1 MGIKIGLDVGITS
14 VGYAVLRTDDEGVPY
29 KIETLNSVIFPLAEA
44 EKGESLAKSR
54 RVNRGSRRRNR
65 RAKFRKYRTKRLFI
79 RHGLLTSAE
88 IGNIFNQKLGHKTI
102 YELRTEALDRKLT
115 NEELFRILYFFAG
128 HRGFKSNR
136 KAELV
141 RTDDETGMVLSAISE
156 IKTALEE
163 GTYRTLGEY
172 MYAHPKYEEHKRN
185 KDGKDR
191 YLGTAQRDL
200 VVDEIKQI
208 VAAQRAFGNDT
219 LTDEFEEEFIRDG
232 EGEAAGIFTAQRDFD
247 EGPGEGSPYGG
258 AQIEKMIGR
267 CTFEKEE
274 QRAAKGTYTF
284 QYFELLSKLNN
295 LKIQEFSGDDWKEL
309 NPDQRQLIIAKAFS
323 KDKIQ
328 YAEIK
333 KMLKLEPEAKF
344 NLLSYG
350 SKTEQDKTEKTTNFV
365 ALRSY
370 DKVRKALGK
379 DIYEAMPESL
389 KDEIGTILTTYSSDK
404 SRRREFA
411 DKLCLTSAQVE
422 ALLPLTM
429 TQYGHLSLKA
439 MRNIIPYLEMGFTY
453 DKAAKSAGY
462 DFKHNAID
470 RAFIHENVS
479 NPVVKRAVSQC
490 IKVVNQLIR
499 EYGKPDAINI
509 EFSRELGKN
518 FDERKKIEKN
528 QKENMAKNER
538 IANKLRENGISVN
551 GENITRLKLW
561 EEQGNMD
568 PYTGQYIPYEEVFY
582 GHYDVDHIIPYSIS
596 FDDSFGNKV
605 LVSSA
610 ANREKGNRIPME
622 YLANDPIRIQSL
634 ENIAG
639 TIRNFHKREKLL
651 KKKMS
656 TEDVKEW
663 KLRNINDT
671 RYIAR
676 LLRNYFKQNIDF
688 SEKENISEKVAV
700 NNGIVTARMRAR
712 WGLSPKH
719 RDNDRHHAM
728 DAVVVGCMTPAFV
741 RKVTMYSKRQEVKYN
756 KTLWNAD
763 TLESDIASM
772 SLEKREEYEIMFSK
786 AFPQPWEGFR
796 DELNARLSDNPK
808 ELIKNIKNTLGTYT
822 DEEIEKLK
830 PMFVVRRPN
839 KKITGPAHLDTIRS
853 GKLLNEGKS
862 LSRVSISRLKLNKNG
877 EIGTG
882 NVAEFYKSEDNGW
895 IPVYNALKAEL
906 EKNDG
911 SGEKAFPDG
920 VFTYTQ
926 ENGQTHT
933 VRKVKVV
940 QKSTL
945 QAVLNDGKAM
955 AGNGPSMI
963 RIDIFRTPKKYVLVP
978 VYVKDTVSKELPN
991 KGCVAHKNYEDWYE
1005 LSEEDEFMF
1014 SLYQYDV
1021 VRVEHKKGIPLTY
1034 NGGNVGQEKVNEFI
1048 GYYNNADI
1056 ANGNIDILGNDNSFF
1071 ARGVGIATLLNIEKM
1086 QVDYL
1091 GNLSKVKERTRQTFS
1106 NMKR

>member
-1 MGIKIGLDVGITS
+1 MPDIAASSRIVK
-14 VGYAVLRTDDEGVPY
+14 LR
-29 KIETLNSVIFPLAEA
+29 SAEA
-44 EKGESLAKSR
+44 E
-54 RVNRGSRRRNR
+54 
-65 RAKFRKYRTKRLFI
+65 
-79 RHGLLTSAE
+79 
-88 IGNIFNQKLGHKTI
+88 IGI
-102 YELRTEALDRKLT
+102 
-115 NEELFRILYFFAG
+115 
-128 HRGFKSNR
+128 
-136 KAELV
+136 
-141 RTDDETGMVLSAISE
+141 VLSAISE

-172 MYAHPKYEEHKRN
+172 MHAHPKYEEHKRN

-191 YLGTAQRDL
+191 YLGTAQRDFII
-200 VVDEIKQI
+200 DEIKQI
-208 VAAQRAFGNDT
+208 VAAQRAFGNEA
-219 LTDEFEEEFIRDG
+219 LTEAFEQEFIRNG

-258 AQIEKMIGR
+258 DQIEKMVGW

-274 QRAAKGTYTF
+274 HRAAKGTYTF

-295 LKIQEFSGDDWKEL
+295 LKIQEFAGDDWKEL
-309 NPDQRQLIIAKAFS
+309 NPDQRQLIIDKAFS
-323 KDKIQ
+323 KDKLQ

-350 SKTEQDKTEKTTNFV
+350 SKTEQDKTEKTNFV
-365 ALRSY
+365 ALSSY

-379 DIYEAMPESL
+379 EVYEAMPDSL

-404 SRRREFA
+404 SRLRVFA
-411 DKLCLTSAQVE
+411 DRLSLTTEQIE

-439 MRNIIPYLEMGFTY
+439 MRNIIPYLEMGLIY
-453 DKAAKSAGY
+453 NEACEAAGY

-490 IKVVNQLIR
+490 IKVVNQLTR

-518 FDERKKIEKN
+518 FDERRKIEKG
-528 QKENMAKNER
+528 QKENMARNES
-538 IANKLRENGISVN
+538 IANELRENGIAVN

-561 EEQGNMD
+561 REQGNMD
-568 PYTGQYIPYEEVFY
+568 PYTGKEIQYGDVFY

-622 YLANDPIRIQSL
+622 YLANDPVRIQNL
-634 ENIAG
+634 EKIAG
-639 TIRNFHKREKLL
+639 TIRNYHKREKLL
-651 KKKMS
+651 KKKLS
-656 TEDVKEW
+656 PEDVEGW
-663 KLRNINDT
+663 KSRNINDT

-676 LLRNYFKQNIDF
+676 LLRNYFKQNIEF
-688 SEKENISEKVAV
+688 SEKENIKEKVAV
-700 NNGIVTARMRAR
+700 NNGTVTARMRAR
-712 WGLSPKH
+712 WGLGPKH

-728 DAVVVGCMTPAFV
+728 DAVVVACMTPAFV
-741 RKVTMYSKRQEVKYN
+741 RRVTVYSKRQEVRFN
-756 KTLWNAD
+756 KSLWNAD
-763 TLESDIASM
+763 TLESDLAHM
-772 SLEKREEYEIMFSK
+772 SLEKREEYEKMFSK

-839 KKITGPAHLDTIRS
+839 KKITGPAHLETIRS

-862 LSRVSISRLKLNKNG
+862 LSRVSISKLKLNKNG

-882 NVAEFYKSEDNGW
+882 NAEFYKSEDNGW
-895 IPVYNALKAEL
+895 MPVYNALKAEM
-906 EKNDG
+906 EQNGG

-955 AGNGPSMI
+955 ADNGSMV
-963 RIDIFRTPKKYVLVP
+963 RIDVFRTPKKYVFVP
-978 VYVKDTVSKELPN
+978 VYVKDTVAKELP
-991 KGCVAHKNYEDWYE
+991 KKYCVQGKTYADWPEISGEDQ
-1005 LSEEDEFMF
+1005 FVF
-1014 SLYQYDV
+1014 SLYQNDILHI
-1021 VRVEHKKGIPLTY
+1021 EHKKGIPVNY
-1034 NGGNVGQEKVNEFI
+1034 NGENEGPEKITEFI
-1048 GYYNNADI
+1048 GYFTGADI
-1056 ANGNIDILGNDNSFF
+1056 STGSVLIRANDNSYT
-1071 ARGVGIATLLNIEKM
+1071 GKSIGIASLPLFEKM

>member
-29 KIETLNSVIFPLAEA
+29 KIETLNSVIFPAAENP
-44 EKGESLAKSR
+44 KSGDSLAAPR
-54 RVNRGSRRRNR
+54 RGNRGSRRRTR
-65 RAKFRKYRTKRLFI
+65 RTKFRKYRTKRLFI
-79 RHGLLTSAE
+79 RHGLLTAE
-88 IGNIFNQKLGHKTI
+88 EIEDIFNQKLGHKTI

-136 KAELV
+136 KAEIENA
-141 RTDDETGMVLSAISE
+141 DAETGMVLSAINE
-156 IKTALEE
+156 IKAALEE

-172 MYAHPKYEEHKRN
+172 MHAHPKYEEHKRN

-200 VVDEIKQI
+200 IIDEIKKI
-208 VAAQRAFGNDT
+208 LNAQRGFGNAALSDA
-219 LTDEFEEEFIRDG
+219 FEQEFIGNG

-247 EGPGEGSPYGG
+247 EGPGKGSPYGG
-258 AQIEKMIGR
+258 DQIEKMIGW

-274 QRAAKGTYTF
+274 RRAAKGTYTF

-295 LKIQEFSGDDWKEL
+295 LKIQEFAGDDWKEL
-309 NPDQRQLIIAKAFS
+309 NPDQRQLIIDKAFS
-323 KDKIQ
+323 KEKLQ

-333 KMLKLEPEAKF
+333 KLLKLEPEAKF

-350 SKTEQDKTEKTTNFV
+350 SKTEQDKTEKTNFV
-365 ALRSY
+365 SLRNY

-379 DIYEAMPESL
+379 EVYEAMPNSL

-404 SRRREFA
+404 SRRRVFA
-411 DKLCLTSAQVE
+411 DRLSLTTDQIEV
-422 ALLPLTM
+422 LLPLTM

-439 MRNIIPYLEMGFTY
+439 MRNIIPYLEMGLTY
-453 DKAAKSAGY
+453 DKAAEAAGY

-490 IKVVNQLIR
+490 IKVVSQLTR

-509 EFSRELGKN
+509 EFSRELGRN
-518 FDERKKIEKN
+518 FKDRQKIEKN
-528 QKENMAKNER
+528 QKENMARNEK
-538 IANKLRENGISVN
+538 IANKLRENGIAVN

-582 GHYDVDHIIPYSIS
+582 GNYDVDHIIPYSIS

-639 TIRNFHKREKLL
+639 TIRNFNKREKLL
-651 KKKMS
+651 KKKLS
-656 TEDVKEW
+656 KEDVEGW
-663 KLRNINDT
+663 KSRNINDT

-676 LLRNYFKQNIDF
+676 LLRNYFRQNIEF
-688 SEKENISEKVAV
+688 SEKENIKDKVAV
-700 NNGIVTARMRAR
+700 NNGVVTARMRAR
-712 WGLSPKH
+712 WGLGPKH

-728 DAVVVGCMTPAFV
+728 DAVVVACMTPAFV
-741 RKVTMYSKRQEVKYN
+741 RRVTVYSKRQEVRFN
-756 KTLWNAD
+756 KSLWNEG
-763 TLESDIASM
+763 TLESDLAHM
-772 SLEKREEYEIMFSK
+772 SLEKREEYEKMFSK

-796 DELNARLSDNPK
+796 DELNARLSDSPK
-808 ELIKNIKNTLGTYT
+808 ELIKNIKNTLGTYSE
-822 DEEIEKLK
+822 EEIEKLK

-839 KKITGPAHLDTIRS
+839 KKITGPAHLETIRS

-862 LSRVSISRLKLNKNG
+862 LSRVSISKLKLNKNG

-882 NVAEFYKSEDNGW
+882 NAEFYKSEDNGW
-895 IPVYNALKAEL
+895 MPVYNALKAEM
-906 EKNDG
+906 EQNGG

-955 AGNGPSMI
+955 ADNGSMV
-963 RIDIFRTPKKYVLVP
+963 RIDVFRTPKKYVFVP
-978 VYVKDTVSKELPN
+978 VYVKDTVAKELPA
-991 KGCVAHKNYEDWYE
+991 KASVPLKPYDEWYRITDEDQF
-1005 LSEEDEFMF
+1005 LF
-1014 SLYQYDV
+1014 SLYQNDV
-1021 VRVEHKKGIPLTY
+1021 IHVSHNKGITLKY
-1034 NGGNVGQEKVNEFI
+1034 NGENSGPEKITDFI
-1048 GYYNNADI
+1048 GYYV
-1056 ANGNIDILGNDNSFF
+1056 GTNIFTSSLSIRASDGSYS
-1071 ARGVGIATLLNIEKM
+1071 AEGVGIASLPLIEKM

-1106 NMKR
+1106 NKKR

>member
-14 VGYAVLRTDDEGVPY
+14 VGYAVLRTNEAGVPY
-29 KIETLNSVIFPLAEA
+29 KIETLNSVIFPAAEQP
-44 EKGESLAKSR
+44 KTGDSLAAPR

-65 RAKFRKYRTKRLFI
+65 RTKFRKYRTKRLFI
-79 RHGLLTSAE
+79 RHGLLTKEE
-88 IGNIFNQKLGHKTI
+88 IEHAFDKKLGHQTI
-102 YELRTEALDRKLT
+102 YELRTEALDRRVT
-115 NEELFRILYFFAG
+115 NEELFRIFYFFAG

-136 KAELV
+136 KAEI
-141 RTDDETGMVLSAISE
+141 TDADKDTGKVLSAINE
-156 IKTALEE
+156 IKVALAE

-172 MYAHPKYEEHKRN
+172 MHAHPKYEEHKRN
-185 KDGKDR
+185 KEGTDR

-200 VVDEIKQI
+200 VINEIKQI
-208 VAAQRAFGNDT
+208 IAAQRIFGNEA
-219 LTDEFEEEFIRDG
+219 LTEAFEQEFIGNG

-247 EGPGEGSPYGG
+247 EGPGKGSPYGG
-258 AQIEKMIGR
+258 DQIERMIGW

-274 QRAAKGTYTF
+274 RRAAKGTYTF
-284 QYFELLSKLNN
+284 QYFDLLSKLNH
-295 LKIQEFSGDDWKEL
+295 LKIQEFIGENWKEL
-309 NPDQRQLIIAKAFS
+309 NPDQRKLILDKAFE
-323 KDKIQ
+323 KEKLQ
-328 YAEIK
+328 YADIK
-333 KMLKLEPEAKF
+333 KLLKLEPEARF

-350 SKTEQDKTEKTTNFV
+350 SKTEQDKTEKTNFV

-379 DIYEAMPESL
+379 EVYEAMPNSL

-404 SRRREFA
+404 SRRRVFA
-411 DKLCLTSAQVE
+411 DRLSLTAEQIE

-439 MRNIIPYLEMGFTY
+439 MRNIIPYLEMGLTY
-453 DKAAKSAGY
+453 DKAAESAGY

-490 IKVVNQLIR
+490 IKVVNQLTR

-518 FDERKKIEKN
+518 FDERRKIEKN
-528 QKENMAKNER
+528 QKENMARNESV
-538 IANKLRENGISVN
+538 ANELRENGIAVN

-561 EEQGNMD
+561 REQGNMD

-582 GHYDVDHIIPYSIS
+582 GNYDVDHIIPYSIS

-639 TIRNFHKREKLL
+639 TIRNYNKREKLL

-656 TEDVKEW
+656 PEDVDGW
-663 KLRNINDT
+663 KSRNINDT

-676 LLRNYFKQNIDF
+676 LLRNYFKQNIEF
-688 SEKENISEKVAV
+688 SEKENIKEKVAV
-700 NNGIVTARMRAR
+700 NNGTVTARMRAR
-712 WGLSPKH
+712 WGLGPKH

-728 DAVVVGCMTPAFV
+728 DAVVVACMTPAFV
-741 RKVTMYSKRQEVKYN
+741 RRVTVYSKRQEVRFN
-756 KTLWNAD
+756 KSLWNEG
-763 TLESDIASM
+763 TLESDLAHM
-772 SLEKREEYEIMFSK
+772 SLEKREEYEKMFSK

-822 DEEIEKLK
+822 DAEIEKLK
-830 PMFVVRRPN
+830 PIFVVRRPN

-853 GKLLNEGKS
+853 GKLLHEGKAI
-862 LSRVSISRLKLNKNG
+862 SRVSISKLKLNKNG

-882 NVAEFYKSEDNGW
+882 NAEFYKSDDNGW
-895 IPVYNALKAEL
+895 MPAYNALKAEL
-906 EKNDG
+906 EKNGG
-911 SGEKAFPDG
+911 SGEKAFPEG

-926 ENGQTHT
+926 ENGQMHT

-955 AGNGPSMI
+955 ADNGSMV
-963 RIDIFRTPKKYVLVP
+963 RIDVFRTPKKYVFVP
-978 VYVKDTVSKELPN
+978 VYVKDTVAKELPN
-991 KGCVAHKNYEDWYE
+991 RACVALKSYDDWYD
-1005 LSEEDEFMF
+1005 LSNEDEFLF
-1014 SLYQYDV
+1014 SLYQNDIIHIG
-1021 VRVEHKKGIPLTY
+1021 HKSGIALKYTGENTGP
-1034 NGGNVGQEKVNEFI
+1034 EKITDFI
-1048 GYYNNADI
+1048 GYYVG
-1056 ANGNIDILGNDNSFF
+1056 AN
-1071 ARGVGIATLLNIEKM
+1071 IATSSLAIRASDSSFTAESIGVASLPFFEKM

-1091 GNLSKVKERTRQTFS
+1091 GNLSNVKEKNRQTFS

>member
-29 KIETLNSVIFPLAEA
+29 KIETLNSVIFPAAENP
-44 EKGESLAKSR
+44 KSGDSLAAPR
-54 RVNRGSRRRNR
+54 RGNRGSRRRTR
-65 RAKFRKYRTKRLFI
+65 RTKFRKYRTKRLFI
-79 RHGLLTSAE
+79 RHGLLTAE
-88 IGNIFNQKLGHKTI
+88 EIEDIFNQKLGHKTI

-136 KAELV
+136 KAEKAE
-141 RTDDETGMVLSAISE
+141 DDIGIVLSAISE

-172 MYAHPKYEEHKRN
+172 MHAHPKYEEHKRN

-191 YLGTAQRDL
+191 YLGTAQRDFII
-200 VVDEIKQI
+200 DEIKQI
-208 VAAQRAFGNDT
+208 VNAQRGFGNEA
-219 LTDEFEEEFIRDG
+219 LTETFEQEFIGNG

-247 EGPGEGSPYGG
+247 EGPGKGSPYGG
-258 AQIEKMIGR
+258 DQIEKMIGW

-274 QRAAKGTYTF
+274 HRAAKGTYTF

-295 LKIQEFSGDDWKEL
+295 LKIQEFAGDDWKEL
-309 NPDQRQLIIAKAFS
+309 NPNQRQFIIDKAFS
-323 KDKIQ
+323 KDKLQ

-333 KMLKLEPEAKF
+333 KLLKLEPEAKF

-350 SKTEQDKTEKTTNFV
+350 SKTEQDKTEKTNFV
-365 ALRSY
+365 ALSSY

-379 DIYEAMPESL
+379 EVYEAMPNSL

-404 SRRREFA
+404 SRRRVFA
-411 DKLCLTSAQVE
+411 DRLSLTSEQVE

-439 MRNIIPYLEMGFTY
+439 MRNIIPYLEMGLTY
-453 DKAAKSAGY
+453 DKAAESAGY

-490 IKVVNQLIR
+490 IKVVSQLTR

-518 FDERKKIEKN
+518 FEERRKIEKN
-528 QKENMAKNER
+528 QKENMARNES
-538 IANKLRENGISVN
+538 IANELRENGIAVN

-561 EEQGNMD
+561 REQGNMD
-568 PYTGQYIPYEEVFY
+568 PYTGKEIQYGDVFY

-622 YLANDPIRIQSL
+622 YLANDPVGIQNL
-634 ENIAG
+634 EKIAG
-639 TIRNFHKREKLL
+639 TIRNYNKREKLL
-651 KKKMS
+651 KKKLS
-656 TEDVKEW
+656 PEDVDGW
-663 KLRNINDT
+663 KSRNINDT

-676 LLRNYFKQNIDF
+676 LLRNYFRQNIEF
-688 SEKENISEKVAV
+688 SEKENIKEKVAV
-700 NNGIVTARMRAR
+700 NNGTVTARMRAR
-712 WGLSPKH
+712 WGLGPKH

-728 DAVVVGCMTPAFV
+728 DAVVVACMTPAFV
-741 RKVTMYSKRQEVKYN
+741 RRVTAYSKRQEVRYN
-756 KTLWNAD
+756 KSLWNAD
-763 TLESDIASM
+763 TLESDLAHM
-772 SLEKREEYEIMFSK
+772 SIEKREEYEKMFSK
-786 AFPQPWEGFR
+786 SFPQPWEGFR
-796 DELNARLSDNPK
+796 DELNARLSDSPK
-808 ELIKNIKNTLGTYT
+808 ELIKNIRNTLGTYA

-839 KKITGPAHLDTIRS
+839 KKITGPAHLETIRS
-853 GKLLNEGKS
+853 GKLLTEGKS
-862 LSRVSISRLKLNKNG
+862 LSRVSISKLKLNKNG

-882 NVAEFYKSEDNGW
+882 NAEFYKSEDNGW
-895 IPVYNALKAEL
+895 MPVYNALKAEM
-906 EKNDG
+906 EQNGG

-933 VRKVKVV
+933 VRKVKVI

-955 AGNGPSMI
+955 ADNGSMV
-963 RIDIFRTPKKYVLVP
+963 RIDVFRTPKKYVFVP
-978 VYVKDTVSKELPN
+978 VYVKDTVAKELPE
-991 KGCVAHKNYEDWYE
+991 KYCVQGKNYVDWPEISDEDQ
-1005 LSEEDEFMF
+1005 FVF
-1014 SLYQYDV
+1014 SLYQNDV
-1021 VRVEHKKGIPLTY
+1021 VRVDHKSGMPLTY
-1034 NGGNVGQEKVNEFI
+1034 SGENIGVEKMENLI
-1048 GYYNNADI
+1048 GYYSSANI
-1056 ANGNIDILGNDNSFF
+1056 ALGCITIRSNDSSFS
-1071 ARGVGIATLLNIEKM
+1071 AVNVGIATLRSLEKM

-1091 GNLSKVKERTRQTFS
+1091 GNLSKVKEKTRQTFS

>member
-29 KIETLNSVIFPLAEA
+29 KIETLNSVIFPAAENP
-44 EKGESLAKSR
+44 KSGESLAAPR
-54 RVNRGSRRRNR
+54 RGNRGSRRRTR
-65 RAKFRKYRTKRLFI
+65 RTKFRKYRTKRLFI
-79 RHGLLTSAE
+79 RHGLLTAE
-88 IGNIFNQKLGHKTI
+88 EIEDVFNQKLGHKTI

-136 KAELV
+136 KAEIV
-141 RTDDETGMVLSAISE
+141 NADAETGMVLSAINE
-156 IKTALEE
+156 IKAALEE

-172 MYAHPKYEEHKRN
+172 MHAHPKYEEHKRN

-200 VVDEIKQI
+200 IIDEIKQI
-208 VAAQRAFGNDT
+208 VNAQRGFGNEA
-219 LTDEFEEEFIRDG
+219 LTDAFEQEFIGNG

-247 EGPGEGSPYGG
+247 EGPGKGSPYGG
-258 AQIEKMIGR
+258 DQIEKMIGW

-274 QRAAKGTYTF
+274 HRAAKGTYTF

-295 LKIQEFSGDDWKEL
+295 LKIQEFAGDDWKEL
-309 NPDQRQLIIAKAFS
+309 NPDQRQLIIDKAFS
-323 KDKIQ
+323 KDKLQ

-333 KMLKLEPEAKF
+333 KLLKLEPEAKF

-350 SKTEQDKTEKTTNFV
+350 SKTEQDKTEKTNFV

-379 DIYEAMPESL
+379 EVYEAMPSSL

-404 SRRREFA
+404 SRRRVFA
-411 DKLCLTSAQVE
+411 DRLSLTAEQVE

-439 MRNIIPYLEMGFTY
+439 MRNIIPYLEMGLIY
-453 DKAAKSAGY
+453 NEACKAAGY

-490 IKVVNQLIR
+490 IKVVNQLTR

-518 FDERKKIEKN
+518 FDERRKIEKN
-528 QKENMAKNER
+528 QKENMARNES
-538 IANKLRENGISVN
+538 IANELRENGIAVN

-561 EEQGNMD
+561 REQGNMD
-568 PYTGQYIPYEEVFY
+568 PYTGKEIQYGDVFY

-622 YLANDPIRIQSL
+622 YLANDPVGIQNL
-634 ENIAG
+634 EKIAG
-639 TIRNFHKREKLL
+639 TIRNYNKREKLL
-651 KKKMS
+651 KKKLS
-656 TEDVKEW
+656 PEDVDGW
-663 KLRNINDT
+663 KSRNINDT

-676 LLRNYFKQNIDF
+676 LLRNYFRQNIEF
-688 SEKENISEKVAV
+688 SEKENIKEKVAV
-700 NNGIVTARMRAR
+700 NNGTVTARMRAR
-712 WGLSPKH
+712 WGLGPKH

-728 DAVVVGCMTPAFV
+728 DAVVVACMTPAFV
-741 RKVTMYSKRQEVKYN
+741 RRVTVYSKRQEVRFN
-756 KTLWNAD
+756 KSLWNEG
-763 TLESDIASM
+763 TLESDLAHM
-772 SLEKREEYEIMFSK
+772 SLERREEYEKIFSK

-822 DEEIEKLK
+822 DEEIDKLK

-839 KKITGPAHLDTIRS
+839 KKITGPAHDATYRS
-853 GKLLNEGKS
+853 GRLLQEGKS
-862 LSRVSISRLKLNKNG
+862 ISRVSISKLKLNKNG
-877 EIGTG
+877 EIITG
-882 NVAEFYKSEDNGW
+882 NAEFYKSDDNGW
-895 IPVYNALKAEL
+895 FSMYNALKSEL
-906 EKNDG
+906 EQNG
-911 SGEKAFPDG
+911 GTGEKAFPDG
-920 VFTYTQ
+920 VFTYSQ
-926 ENGQTHT
+926 ENGNTHT

-945 QAVLNDGKAM
+945 QAVLNNGKTM
-955 AGNGPSMI
+955 ADNGSMI
-963 RIDIFRTPKKYVLVP
+963 RIDVFRMPKKYVFVP
-978 VYVKDTVSKELPN
+978 VYVKDTVAKELPN
-991 KGCVAHKNYEDWYE
+991 KASVPLKPYAEWHKLTQEDTF
-1005 LSEEDEFMF
+1005 LF
-1014 SLYQYDV
+1014 SLYQNDV
-1021 VRVEHKKGIPLTY
+1021 IRIQHNKGIKLNY
-1034 NGGNVGQEKVNEFI
+1034 NGDETGKEKIEEFI
-1048 GYYNNADI
+1048 GYFNSADI
-1056 ANGNIDILGNDNSFF
+1056 FTSSIQITAHDNSYT
-1071 ARGVGIATLLNIEKM
+1071 ARGVGIASLKEFEKL
-1086 QVDYL
+1086 QVDYM
-1091 GNLSKVKERTRQTFS
+1091 GNLSKVKEKTRQTFS

>member
-29 KIETLNSVIFPLAEA
+29 KIETLNSVIFPAAENP
-44 EKGESLAKSR
+44 KSGESLAAPR
-54 RVNRGSRRRNR
+54 RGNRGSRRRTR
-65 RAKFRKYRTKRLFI
+65 RTKFRKYRTKRLFI
-79 RHGLLTSAE
+79 RHGLLTAE
-88 IGNIFNQKLGHKTI
+88 EIEDVFNQKLGHKTI

-136 KAELV
+136 KAEIV
-141 RTDDETGMVLSAISE
+141 NADAETGMVLSAINE
-156 IKTALEE
+156 IKAALEE

-172 MYAHPKYEEHKRN
+172 MHAHPKYEEHKRN

-200 VVDEIKQI
+200 IIDEIKQI
-208 VAAQRAFGNDT
+208 VNAQRGFGNEA
-219 LTDEFEEEFIRDG
+219 LTDAFEQEFIGNG

-247 EGPGEGSPYGG
+247 EGPGKGSPYGG
-258 AQIEKMIGR
+258 DQIEKMIGW

-274 QRAAKGTYTF
+274 HRAAKGTYTF

-295 LKIQEFSGDDWKEL
+295 LKIQEFAGDDWKEL
-309 NPDQRQLIIAKAFS
+309 NPDQRQLIIDKAFS
-323 KDKIQ
+323 KDKLQ

-333 KMLKLEPEAKF
+333 KLLKLEPEAKF

-350 SKTEQDKTEKTTNFV
+350 SKTEQDKTEKTNFV

-379 DIYEAMPESL
+379 EVYEAMPSSL

-404 SRRREFA
+404 SRRRVFA
-411 DKLCLTSAQVE
+411 DRLSLTAEQVE

-439 MRNIIPYLEMGFTY
+439 MRNLIPYLEMGLTY
-453 DKAAKSAGY
+453 DKAAEAAGY

-490 IKVVNQLIR
+490 IKVVNQLTR

-518 FDERKKIEKN
+518 FDERRKIEKG
-528 QKENMAKNER
+528 QKENMARNES
-538 IANKLRENGISVN
+538 IANELRENGIAVN

-561 EEQGNMD
+561 REQGNMD
-568 PYTGQYIPYEEVFY
+568 PYTGQYIPYEEIFY
-582 GHYDVDHIIPYSIS
+582 GNYDVDHIIPYSIS

-639 TIRNFHKREKLL
+639 TIRNYNKREKLL
-651 KKKMS
+651 KKKLS
-656 TEDVKEW
+656 KEDVEGW
-663 KLRNINDT
+663 KSRNINDT

-676 LLRNYFKQNIDF
+676 LLRNYFKQNIEF
-688 SEKENISEKVAV
+688 SDKENIKEKVAV
-700 NNGIVTARMRAR
+700 NNGTVTARMRAR
-712 WGLSPKH
+712 WGLGPKH
-719 RDNDRHHAM
+719 RNNDRHHAM
-728 DAVVVGCMTPAFV
+728 DAVVVACMTPAFV
-741 RKVTMYSKRQEVKYN
+741 RRVTVYSKRQEVRFN
-756 KTLWNAD
+756 KSLWNEG
-763 TLESDIASM
+763 TLESDLAHM
-772 SLEKREEYEIMFSK
+772 SLEKREEYEKMFSK

-822 DEEIEKLK
+822 DEEIDKLK

-839 KKITGPAHLDTIRS
+839 KKITGPAHDATYRS
-853 GKLLNEGKS
+853 GRLLQEGKS
-862 LSRVSISRLKLNKNG
+862 ISRVSISKLKLNKNG
-877 EIGTG
+877 EIITG
-882 NVAEFYKSEDNGW
+882 NAEFYKSDDNGW
-895 IPVYNALKAEL
+895 FSMYNALKSEL
-906 EKNDG
+906 EQNG
-911 SGEKAFPDG
+911 GTGEKAFPDG
-920 VFTYTQ
+920 VFTYSQ
-926 ENGQTHT
+926 ENGNTHT

-945 QAVLNDGKAM
+945 QAVLNNGKTM
-955 AGNGPSMI
+955 ADNGSMI
-963 RIDIFRTPKKYVLVP
+963 RIDVFRMPKKYVFVP
-978 VYVKDTVSKELPN
+978 VYVKDTVAKELPN
-991 KGCVAHKNYEDWYE
+991 KASVPLKPYAEWHKLTQEDTF
-1005 LSEEDEFMF
+1005 LF
-1014 SLYQYDV
+1014 SLYQNDV
-1021 VRVEHKKGIPLTY
+1021 IRIQHNKGIKLNY
-1034 NGGNVGQEKVNEFI
+1034 NGDETGKEKIEEFI
-1048 GYYNNADI
+1048 GYFNSADI
-1056 ANGNIDILGNDNSFF
+1056 FTSSIQITAHDNSYT
-1071 ARGVGIATLLNIEKM
+1071 ARGVGIASLKEFEKL
-1086 QVDYL
+1086 QVDYM
-1091 GNLSKVKERTRQTFS
+1091 GNLSKVKEKTRQTFS

>member
-29 KIETLNSVIFPLAEA
+29 KIETLNSVIFPAAENP
-44 EKGESLAKSR
+44 KSGDSLAAPR
-54 RVNRGSRRRNR
+54 RGNRGSRRRTR
-65 RAKFRKYRTKRLFI
+65 RTKFRKYRTKRLFI
-79 RHGLLTSAE
+79 RHGLLTAE
-88 IGNIFNQKLGHKTI
+88 EIEDIFNQKLGHKTI

-136 KAELV
+136 KAEKAE
-141 RTDDETGMVLSAISE
+141 DDIGIVLSAISE

-172 MYAHPKYEEHKRN
+172 MHAHPKYEEHKRN

-191 YLGTAQRDL
+191 YLGTAQRNL
-200 VVDEIKQI
+200 IIDEIKQI
-208 VAAQRAFGNDT
+208 VNAQRGFGNEA
-219 LTDEFEEEFIRDG
+219 LTDAFEQEFIGNR

-247 EGPGEGSPYGG
+247 EGPGKGSPYGG
-258 AQIEKMIGR
+258 DQIEKMIGW

-274 QRAAKGTYTF
+274 HRAAKGTYTF

-295 LKIQEFSGDDWKEL
+295 LKIQEFAGDDWKEL
-309 NPDQRQLIIAKAFS
+309 NPDQRQLIIDKAFS
-323 KDKIQ
+323 KDKLQ

-333 KMLKLEPEAKF
+333 KLLKLEPEAKF

-350 SKTEQDKTEKTTNFV
+350 SKTEQDKTEKTNFV

-379 DIYEAMPESL
+379 EVYEAMPSSL

-404 SRRREFA
+404 SRRRVFA
-411 DKLCLTSAQVE
+411 DRLSLTAEQVE

-439 MRNIIPYLEMGFTY
+439 MRNLIPYLEMGLTY
-453 DKAAKSAGY
+453 DKAAEAAGY

-490 IKVVNQLIR
+490 IKVVNQLTR

-518 FDERKKIEKN
+518 FDERRKIEKG
-528 QKENMAKNER
+528 QKENTARNES
-538 IANKLRENGISVN
+538 IANELRENGIAVN

-561 EEQGNMD
+561 REQGNMD

-582 GHYDVDHIIPYSIS
+582 GNYDVDHIIPYSIS

-639 TIRNFHKREKLL
+639 TIRNYNKREKLL
-651 KKKMS
+651 KKKLS
-656 TEDVKEW
+656 KEDVEGW
-663 KLRNINDT
+663 KSRNINDT

-676 LLRNYFKQNIDF
+676 LLRNYFKQNIEF
-688 SEKENISEKVAV
+688 SDKENIKEKVAV
-700 NNGIVTARMRAR
+700 NNGTVTARMRAR
-712 WGLSPKH
+712 WGLGPKH
-719 RDNDRHHAM
+719 RNNDRHHAM
-728 DAVVVGCMTPAFV
+728 DAVVVACMTPAFV
-741 RKVTMYSKRQEVKYN
+741 RRVTVYSKRQEVRFN
-756 KTLWNAD
+756 KSLWNEG
-763 TLESDIASM
+763 TLESDLAHM
-772 SLEKREEYEIMFSK
+772 SLERREEYEKMFSK

-822 DEEIEKLK
+822 DEEIDKLK

-839 KKITGPAHLDTIRS
+839 KKITGPAHLETIRS

-862 LSRVSISRLKLNKNG
+862 LSRVSISKLKLNKNG

-882 NVAEFYKSEDNGW
+882 NAEFYKSEDNGW
-895 IPVYNALKAEL
+895 MPVYNALKAEM
-906 EKNDG
+906 EQNGG

-955 AGNGPSMI
+955 ADNGSMV
-963 RIDIFRTPKKYVLVP
+963 RIDVFRTPKKYVFVP
-978 VYVKDTVSKELPN
+978 VYVKDTVAKELPA
-991 KGCVAHKNYEDWYE
+991 KASVPLKPYDEWYRITDEDQF
-1005 LSEEDEFMF
+1005 LF
-1014 SLYQYDV
+1014 SLYQNDV
-1021 VRVEHKKGIPLTY
+1021 IHVSHNKGITLKY
-1034 NGGNVGQEKVNEFI
+1034 NGENSGPEKITDFI
-1048 GYYNNADI
+1048 GYYV
-1056 ANGNIDILGNDNSFF
+1056 GTNIFTSSLSIRASDGSYS
-1071 ARGVGIATLLNIEKM
+1071 AEGVGIASLPLIEKM

-1106 NMKR
+1106 NKKR

>member
-14 VGYAVLRTDDEGVPY
+14 VGYSVLRTDDEGVPY
-29 KIETLNSVIFPLAEA
+29 KIETLNSVIFPAAENP
-44 EKGESLAKSR
+44 KSGESLAAPR
-54 RVNRGSRRRNR
+54 RGNRGSRRRTR
-65 RAKFRKYRTKRLFI
+65 RTKFRKYRTKRLFI
-79 RHGLLTSAE
+79 RHGLLTAE
-88 IGNIFNQKLGHKTI
+88 EIEDVFNQKLGHKTI

-136 KAELV
+136 KAEIV
-141 RTDDETGMVLSAISE
+141 NADAETGMVLSAINE
-156 IKTALEE
+156 IKAALEE

-172 MYAHPKYEEHKRN
+172 MHAHPKYEEHKRN

-200 VVDEIKQI
+200 IIDEIKQI
-208 VAAQRAFGNDT
+208 VNAQRGFDNEA
-219 LTDEFEEEFIRDG
+219 LTDAFEQEFIGNG

-247 EGPGEGSPYGG
+247 EGPGKGSPYGG
-258 AQIEKMIGR
+258 DQIEKMIGW

-274 QRAAKGTYTF
+274 HRAAKGTYTF

-295 LKIQEFSGDDWKEL
+295 LKIQEFAGDDWKEL
-309 NPDQRQLIIAKAFS
+309 NPNQRQFIIDKAFS
-323 KDKIQ
+323 KDKLQ

-333 KMLKLEPEAKF
+333 KLLKLEPEAKF

-350 SKTEQDKTEKTTNFV
+350 SKTEQDKTEKTNFV
-365 ALRSY
+365 ALSSY

-379 DIYEAMPESL
+379 EVYEAMPISL

-404 SRRREFA
+404 SRRRVFA
-411 DKLCLTSAQVE
+411 DRLSLTAEQVE

-439 MRNIIPYLEMGFTY
+439 MRNLIPYLEMGLTY
-453 DKAAKSAGY
+453 DKAAEAAGY

-490 IKVVNQLIR
+490 IKVVNQLTR

-518 FDERKKIEKN
+518 FDERRKIEKN
-528 QKENMAKNER
+528 QKENMARNES
-538 IANKLRENGISVN
+538 IANELRENGIAVN

-561 EEQGNMD
+561 REQGNMD
-568 PYTGQYIPYEEVFY
+568 PYTGKEIQYGDVFY

-622 YLANDPIRIQSL
+622 YLANDPVGIQNL
-634 ENIAG
+634 EKIAG
-639 TIRNFHKREKLL
+639 TIRNYNKREKLL
-651 KKKMS
+651 KKKLS
-656 TEDVKEW
+656 PEDVDGW
-663 KLRNINDT
+663 KSRNINDT

-676 LLRNYFKQNIDF
+676 LLRNYFRQNIEF
-688 SEKENISEKVAV
+688 SEKENIKEKVAV
-700 NNGIVTARMRAR
+700 NNGTVTARMRAR
-712 WGLSPKH
+712 WGLGPKH

-728 DAVVVGCMTPAFV
+728 DAVVVACMTPAFV
-741 RKVTMYSKRQEVKYN
+741 RRVTVYSKRQEVRFN
-756 KTLWNAD
+756 KSLWNEG
-763 TLESDIASM
+763 TLESDLAHM
-772 SLEKREEYEIMFSK
+772 SLEKREEYEKMFSK

-822 DEEIEKLK
+822 DEEIDKLK

-839 KKITGPAHLDTIRS
+839 KKITGPAHLETIRS

-862 LSRVSISRLKLNKNG
+862 LSRVSISKLKLNKNG

-882 NVAEFYKSEDNGW
+882 NAEFYKSEDNGW
-895 IPVYNALKAEL
+895 MPVYNALKAEM
-906 EKNDG
+906 EKNGG

-955 AGNGPSMI
+955 ADNGSMV
-963 RIDIFRTPKKYVLVP
+963 RIDVFRTPKKYVFVP
-978 VYVKDTVSKELPN
+978 VYVKDTVAKELPN
-991 KGCVAHKNYEDWYE
+991 RACVAHKNYEDWYKV
-1005 LSEEDEFMF
+1005 SKEDNFLF
-1014 SLYQYDV
+1014 SLYQNDV
-1021 VRVEHKKGIPLTY
+1021 VYLEHKSGIPLTY
-1034 NGGNVGQEKVNEFI
+1034 IGDNTGVKKDNKLVGYFNGSN
-1048 GYYNNADI
+1048 I
-1056 ANGNIDILGNDNSFF
+1056 ANGTIVVKGPDSSFY
-1071 ARGVGIATLLNIEKM
+1071 AEGVGIATLLKFEKM

-1091 GNLSKVKERTRQTFS
+1091 GNLSKVKEKTRQTFS
-1106 NMKR
+1106 NIKR

>member
-1 MGIKIGLDVGITS
+1 
-14 VGYAVLRTDDEGVPY
+14 
-29 KIETLNSVIFPLAEA
+29 
-44 EKGESLAKSR
+44 
-54 RVNRGSRRRNR
+54 
-65 RAKFRKYRTKRLFI
+65 
-79 RHGLLTSAE
+79 
-88 IGNIFNQKLGHKTI
+88 
-102 YELRTEALDRKLT
+102 
-115 NEELFRILYFFAG
+115 
-128 HRGFKSNR
+128 
-136 KAELV
+136 
-141 RTDDETGMVLSAISE
+141 
-156 IKTALEE
+156 
-163 GTYRTLGEY
+163 
-172 MYAHPKYEEHKRN
+172 
-185 KDGKDR
+185 
-191 YLGTAQRDL
+191 LGTAQRDL

-208 VAAQRAFGNDT
+208 IAAQRAFGNDA
-219 LTDEFEEEFIRDG
+219 LTDAFEQEFIGNG
-232 EGEAAGIFTAQRDFD
+232 EGKEAGIFTAQRDFD

-258 AQIEKMIGR
+258 DQIEKMVGW

-274 QRAAKGTYTF
+274 HRAAKGTYTF

-295 LKIQEFSGDDWKEL
+295 MKIQEFDGEDWKEL
-309 NPDQRQLIIAKAFS
+309 NPDQRQMIIDKAFT
-323 KDKIQ
+323 KDKLQ
-328 YAEIK
+328 YADIK
-333 KMLKLEPEAKF
+333 KLLKLEPEAKF

-350 SKTEQDKTEKTTNFV
+350 SKTEQEKTEKTDFV
-365 ALRSY
+365 VMRNY
-370 DKVRKALGK
+370 DKVRKALGREV
-379 DIYEAMPESL
+379 YEAMPNSL
-389 KDEIGTILTTYSSDK
+389 KDEIGTILTTHSSDK
-404 SRRREFA
+404 SRRRVFA
-411 DKLCLTSAQVE
+411 DRLSLTSAQVE

-439 MRNIIPYLEMGFTY
+439 MRKIIPYLEMEY
-453 DKAAKSAGY
+453 IYSDACKEAGY
-462 DFKHNAID
+462 DFRFNKID
-470 RAFIHENVS
+470 RDYIHENVS

-518 FDERKKIEKN
+518 FAERKKIEKN
-528 QKENMAKNER
+528 QKENMARNESV
-538 IANKLRENGISVN
+538 ANELRENGIAVN

-561 EEQGNMD
+561 REQGNMD
-568 PYTGQYIPYEEVFY
+568 PYTGKEIQYGDVFY
-582 GHYDVDHIIPYSIS
+582 GHFDVDHIIPYSIS

-622 YLANDPIRIQSL
+622 YLANDPIRIQNL
-634 ENIAG
+634 EKIAG
-639 TIRNFHKREKLL
+639 TIRNYHKREKLL
-651 KKKMS
+651 KKKLS
-656 TEDVKEW
+656 PEDVEGW
-663 KLRNINDT
+663 KSRNINDT

-688 SEKENISEKVAV
+688 AEKESNSEKVAV
-700 NNGIVTARMRAR
+700 NNGTVTARMRAR
-712 WGLSPKH
+712 WGLGPKH

-728 DAVVVGCMTPAFV
+728 DAVVVACMTPAFV
-741 RKVTMYSKRQEVKYN
+741 RRVTVYSKRQEVRFN
-756 KTLWNAD
+756 KSLWNEG
-763 TLESDIASM
+763 TLESDIAHM
-772 SLEKREEYEIMFSK
+772 SLEKREEYERMFSK

-822 DEEIEKLK
+822 DAEIEKLK

-862 LSRVSISRLKLNKNG
+862 LSRVSISKLKLNKNG

-882 NVAEFYKSEDNGW
+882 NAEFYKSDDNGW
-895 IPVYNALKAEL
+895 MSVYNALKTEL

-911 SGEKAFPDG
+911 SGEKAFPDS

-955 AGNGPSMI
+955 ADNGSMV
-963 RIDIFRTPKKYVLVP
+963 RIDVFRTPKKYVLIP
-978 VYVKDTVSKELPN
+978 VYVKDTVARELPN
-991 KGCVAHKNYEDWYE
+991 RACIANKSYEEWYE
-1005 LSEEDEFMF
+1005 LSTEDQFIF
-1014 SLYQYDV
+1014 SLYQNDIIHIQ
-1021 VRVEHKKGIPLTY
+1021 HKSGIALKYSGEVSGP
-1034 NGGNVGQEKVNEFI
+1034 EKITDFI
-1048 GYYNNADI
+1048 GYFT
-1056 ANGNIDILGNDNSFF
+1056 GMNINTASISIKANDNSYT
-1071 ARGVGIATLLNIEKM
+1071 AESIGVASLPLFNKM

-1091 GNLSKVKERTRQTFS
+1091 GNLSKVSERNRQTFS

>member
-29 KIETLNSVIFPLAEA
+29 KIETLNSVIFPAAENP
-44 EKGESLAKSR
+44 KSGDSLAAPR
-54 RVNRGSRRRNR
+54 RGNRGSRRRTR
-65 RAKFRKYRTKRLFI
+65 RTKFRKYRTKRLFI
-79 RHGLLTSAE
+79 RHGLLTAE
-88 IGNIFNQKLGHKTI
+88 EIEDIFNQKLGHKTI

-136 KAELV
+136 KAEKAE
-141 RTDDETGMVLSAISE
+141 DDIGIVLSAISE
-156 IKTALEE
+156 IKTALKE

-172 MYAHPKYEEHKRN
+172 MHAHPKYEEHKRN

-191 YLGTAQRDL
+191 YLGTAQRDFII
-200 VVDEIKQI
+200 DEIKQI
-208 VAAQRAFGNDT
+208 LNAQRGFGNEA
-219 LTDEFEEEFIRDG
+219 LTETFEQEFIGNG

-247 EGPGEGSPYGG
+247 EGPGKGSPYGG
-258 AQIEKMIGR
+258 DQIEKMIGW

-274 QRAAKGTYTF
+274 HRAAKGTYTF

-295 LKIQEFSGDDWKEL
+295 LKIQEFAGDDWKEL
-309 NPDQRQLIIAKAFS
+309 NPDQRQLIIDKAFS
-323 KDKIQ
+323 KDKLQ
-328 YAEIK
+328 YVEIK

-350 SKTEQDKTEKTTNFV
+350 SKTEQDKTEKTNFV
-365 ALRSY
+365 ALSSY

-379 DIYEAMPESL
+379 EVYEAMPNSL

-404 SRRREFA
+404 SRRRVFA
-411 DKLCLTSAQVE
+411 DRLSLTSEQVE
-422 ALLPLTM
+422 TLLPLTM

-439 MRNIIPYLEMGFTY
+439 MRNIIPYLEMGLTY
-453 DKAAKSAGY
+453 DKAADSAGY

-490 IKVVNQLIR
+490 IKVVSQLTR

-518 FDERKKIEKN
+518 FEERRKIEKN
-528 QKENMAKNER
+528 QKENMARNES
-538 IANKLRENGISVN
+538 IAKELRENGIAVN

-561 EEQGNMD
+561 REQGNMD
-568 PYTGQYIPYEEVFY
+568 PYTGKEIQYGDVFY

-622 YLANDPIRIQSL
+622 YLANDPVGIQNL
-634 ENIAG
+634 EKIAG
-639 TIRNFHKREKLL
+639 TIRNYNKREKLL
-651 KKKMS
+651 KKKLS
-656 TEDVKEW
+656 PEDVDGW
-663 KLRNINDT
+663 KSRNINDT

-676 LLRNYFKQNIDF
+676 LLRNYFRQNIEF
-688 SEKENISEKVAV
+688 SEKENIKEKVAV
-700 NNGIVTARMRAR
+700 NNGTVTARMRAR
-712 WGLSPKH
+712 WGLGPKH

-728 DAVVVGCMTPAFV
+728 DAVVVACMTPAFV
-741 RKVTMYSKRQEVKYN
+741 RRVTVYSKRQEVRFN
-756 KTLWNAD
+756 KSLWNEG
-763 TLESDIASM
+763 TLESDLAHM
-772 SLEKREEYEIMFSK
+772 SLERREEYEKMFSK

-822 DEEIEKLK
+822 DEEIDKLK

-839 KKITGPAHLDTIRS
+839 KKITGPAHLETIRS
-853 GKLLNEGKS
+853 SKLLNEGKS
-862 LSRVSISRLKLNKNG
+862 LSRVSISKLKLNKNG

-882 NVAEFYKSEDNGW
+882 NAEFYKSEDNGW
-895 IPVYNALKAEL
+895 MPVYNALKAEM
-906 EKNDG
+906 EKNGG

-955 AGNGPSMI
+955 ADNGSMV
-963 RIDIFRTPKKYVLVP
+963 RIDVFRTPKKYVFVP
-978 VYVKDTVSKELPN
+978 VYVKDTVAKELPA
-991 KGCVAHKNYEDWYE
+991 KASVPLKPYDEWYRITDEDQF
-1005 LSEEDEFMF
+1005 LF
-1014 SLYQYDV
+1014 SLYQNDV
-1021 VRVEHKKGIPLTY
+1021 IHVSHNKGITLKY
-1034 NGGNVGQEKVNEFI
+1034 NGENSGPEKITDFI
-1048 GYYNNADI
+1048 GYYV
-1056 ANGNIDILGNDNSFF
+1056 GTNIFTSSLSIRASDGSYS
-1071 ARGVGIATLLNIEKM
+1071 AEGVGIASLPLIEKM

-1106 NMKR
+1106 NKKR

>member
-29 KIETLNSVIFPLAEA
+29 KIETLNSVIFPAAENP
-44 EKGESLAKSR
+44 KSGESLAAPR
-54 RVNRGSRRRNR
+54 RGNRGSRRRTR
-65 RAKFRKYRTKRLFI
+65 RTKFRKYRTKRLFI
-79 RHGLLTSAE
+79 RHGLLTAE
-88 IGNIFNQKLGHKTI
+88 EIEDVFNQKLGHKTI

-136 KAELV
+136 KAEIV
-141 RTDDETGMVLSAISE
+141 NADAETGMVLSAINE
-156 IKTALEE
+156 IKAALEE

-172 MYAHPKYEEHKRN
+172 MHAHPKYEEHKRN

-200 VVDEIKQI
+200 IIDEIKQI
-208 VAAQRAFGNDT
+208 VNAQRGFGNEA
-219 LTDEFEEEFIRDG
+219 LTDAFEQEFIGNG

-247 EGPGEGSPYGG
+247 EGPGKGSPYGG
-258 AQIEKMIGR
+258 DQIEKMIGW

-274 QRAAKGTYTF
+274 HRAAKGTYTF

-295 LKIQEFSGDDWKEL
+295 LKIQEFAGDDWKEL
-309 NPDQRQLIIAKAFS
+309 NPDQRQLIIDKAFS
-323 KDKIQ
+323 KDKLQ
-328 YAEIK
+328 YSEIK

-350 SKTEQDKTEKTTNFV
+350 SKTEQDKTEKTNFV

-379 DIYEAMPESL
+379 EVYEAMPSSL

-404 SRRREFA
+404 SRRRVFA
-411 DKLCLTSAQVE
+411 DRLSLTAEQVE

-439 MRNIIPYLEMGFTY
+439 MRNLIPYLEMGLTY
-453 DKAAKSAGY
+453 DKAAEAAGY

-490 IKVVNQLIR
+490 IKVVNQLTR

-518 FDERKKIEKN
+518 FDERRKIEKG
-528 QKENMAKNER
+528 QKENMARNES
-538 IANKLRENGISVN
+538 IANELRENGIAVN

-561 EEQGNMD
+561 REQGNMD

-582 GHYDVDHIIPYSIS
+582 GNYDVDHIIPYSIS

-639 TIRNFHKREKLL
+639 TIRNYNKREKLL
-651 KKKMS
+651 KKKLS
-656 TEDVKEW
+656 KEDVEGW
-663 KLRNINDT
+663 KSRNINDT

-676 LLRNYFKQNIDF
+676 LLRNYFKQNIEF
-688 SEKENISEKVAV
+688 SDKENIKEKVAV
-700 NNGIVTARMRAR
+700 NNGTVTARMRAR
-712 WGLSPKH
+712 WGLGPKH
-719 RDNDRHHAM
+719 RNNDRHHAM
-728 DAVVVGCMTPAFV
+728 DAVVVACMTPAFV
-741 RKVTMYSKRQEVKYN
+741 RRVTVYSKRQEVRFN
-756 KTLWNAD
+756 KSLWNEG
-763 TLESDIASM
+763 TLESDLAHM
-772 SLEKREEYEIMFSK
+772 SLERREEYEKMFSK

-822 DEEIEKLK
+822 DEEIDKLK

-839 KKITGPAHLDTIRS
+839 KKITGPAHLETIRS
-853 GKLLNEGKS
+853 SKLLNEGKS
-862 LSRVSISRLKLNKNG
+862 LSRVSISKLKLNKNG

-882 NVAEFYKSEDNGW
+882 NAEFYKSEDNGW
-895 IPVYNALKAEL
+895 MPVYNALKAEM
-906 EKNDG
+906 EKNGG

-955 AGNGPSMI
+955 ADNGSMV
-963 RIDIFRTPKKYVLVP
+963 RIDVFRTPKKYVFVP
-978 VYVKDTVSKELPN
+978 VYVKDTVAKELP
-991 KGCVAHKNYEDWYE
+991 KRASVPLRPYEEWYTI
-1005 LSEEDEFMF
+1005 SDEDQFLF
-1014 SLYQYDV
+1014 SLYQNDV
-1021 VRVEHKKGIPLTY
+1021 IHISHNKGITLKY
-1034 NGGNVGQEKVNEFI
+1034 NGENSGPEKITDFI
-1048 GYYNNADI
+1048 GYYV
-1056 ANGNIDILGNDNSFF
+1056 GTNIFTSSLSIRASDSSYS
-1071 ARGVGIATLLNIEKM
+1071 AEGVGLASLPLIEKM

-1091 GNLSKVKERTRQTFS
+1091 GNLSKVRERNRQTFS